1 MTDYI
6 SREDTVNALDRLCDR
21 VCQYSKAQRSVMCRA
36 CPLGDAFTVIE
47 DELPSAD
54 VVERKAGKWEQK
66 QVSETFRNIEQLQSA
81 FCPICKR
88 YHTTPYLYSFKHY
101 NFCPNCGTR
110 MVDK

>member
-6 SREDTVNALDRLCDR
+6 SREALR
-21 VCQYSKAQRSVMCRA
+21 
-36 CPLGDAFTVIE
+36 DALYEADAITMQGVKIINQFPAADVIE
-47 DELPSAD
+47 QK
-54 VVERKAGKWEQK
+54 VGKWEQK
-66 QVSETFRNIEQLQSA
+66 EVFETFSNIEQLQSA

-88 YHTTPYLYSFKHY
+88 YHTTPYSYFFKHY